1 MRVALLVR
9 PVAAIAVV
17 ASALSLGC
25 GGSES
30 STSPSDTEGRPAA
43 DGAASESVS
52 VLGSRVAVDAQR
64 VTLGLRLRQPAGI
77 DPPIARTMTVTL
89 LGDIAYRGGA
99 QPACD
104 VATIQRDGAE
114 ACPPK
119 SVIGKG
125 VAVGSADTAEARA
138 TITLLNGGP
147 GTVLL
152 ATVVRNPAYVKRV
165 VPGTIVKDDRG
176 GLKIDFT
183 LPENLQNVGGVPVG
197 LQRLDLAL
205 DRGGAVVIGPCPSGG
220 ARWRYAATVA
230 FADDSV
236 ARHAGAAT
244 CTG

>member
-1 MRVALLVR
+1 MRVVLLVR
-9 PVAAIAVV
+9 PVAATAVV

-25 GGSES
+25 GGSDTSTS
-30 STSPSDTEGRPAA
+30 STSTSGARPAA
-43 DGAASESVS
+43 GRSESVS

-64 VTLGLRLRQPAGI
+64 VTLALRLRQPAGV

-104 VATIQRDGAE
+104 AATIQRGGAE
-114 ACPPK
+114 ACPPA
-119 SVIGKG
+119 SVIGEG
-125 VAVGSADTAEARA
+125 AAVGTADTAEARA
-138 TITLLNGGP
+138 AITILNGGP
-147 GTVLL
+147 RTVLL

-165 VPGTIVKDDRG
+165 VSGTVVKDDRG
-176 GLKIDFT
+176 GLKIDFA
-183 LPENLQNVGGVPVG
+183 LPENLQSVGGVPVG

-244 CTG
+244 CSG